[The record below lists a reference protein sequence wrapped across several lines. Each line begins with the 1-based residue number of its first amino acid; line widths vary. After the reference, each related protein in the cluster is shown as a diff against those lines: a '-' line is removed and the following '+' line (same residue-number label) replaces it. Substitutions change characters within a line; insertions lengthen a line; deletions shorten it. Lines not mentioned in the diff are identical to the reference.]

1 MACGPW
7 HLLKNLPYRVLSRA
21 WVTRIQRG
29 TLYWSDTSPSIKGV
43 RPSEGREDDSIWVVF
58 LEILIQWVWNS
69 IWEFVDLRNSQLI
82 YILGKFGITAEWI
95 WGNQGFFGLVFVC
108 LFVCLFFDSTS
119 DRLLCLGVV
128 VIFLSLKVLAS
139 CYMPSLLVRLLWY
152 PYKASK
158 VVRFVLKK

>member
-1 MACGPW
+1 MACAPW

-29 TLYWSDTSPSIKGV
+29 TLYWIDTSPSIKGV

-82 YILGKFGITAEWI
+82 YILGKFGIIAEWI

-108 LFVCLFFDSTS
+108 LFVCSLIVLEIGCSVWVLWSFFYPWKCLLLATCLACWWSCS
-119 DRLLCLGVV
+119 GIPIRLVKL
-128 VIFLSLKVLAS
+128 
-139 CYMPSLLVRLLWY
+139 
-152 PYKASK
+152 
-158 VVRFVLKK
+158 FVLS